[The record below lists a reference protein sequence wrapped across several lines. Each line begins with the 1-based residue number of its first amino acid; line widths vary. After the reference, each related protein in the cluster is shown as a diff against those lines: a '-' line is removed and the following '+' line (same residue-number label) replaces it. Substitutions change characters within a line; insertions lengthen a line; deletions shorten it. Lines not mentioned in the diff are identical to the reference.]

1 MSKATLHYLYDPFC
15 GWCYGAA
22 PLISAAAEIDEV
34 KIKPHGIGML
44 SGDQSKMMSGEWRD
58 FVRPHEERIT
68 AHSKQEFADA
78 YVKGVLDHEDVL
90 LDSSPPTAAML
101 TAEKLEGRGVEML
114 KRLQT
119 AYYQEGRAIAD
130 PDVIKAIAIELG
142 FDSQQFMTTFEE
154 VSKISLRT
162 HIEQSNALMAL
173 LQARGVPSLALEING
188 RFESLH
194 LGHYLGQPG
203 LLKETIESRLA
214 S

>member
-1 MSKATLHYLYDPFC
+1 MSKVTLHYLYDPFC

-22 PLISAAAEIDEV
+22 PLVTAAAEIEGV
-34 KIKPHGIGML
+34 EIKPHGIGML

-68 AHSKQEFADA
+68 AHSQQEFAEP

-119 AYYQEGRAIAD
+119 AYYQEGRAITD
-130 PDVIKAIAIELG
+130 PKIIEQVAVELG
-142 FDSQQFMTTFEE
+142 FDPQHFMKMFDEI
-154 VSKISLRT
+154 SKTSLN
-162 HIEQSNALMAL
+162 HHLAQSKALMDL
-173 LQARGVPSLALEING
+173 LQARGVPSLALEIDG
-188 RFESLH
+188 QFETLH

-203 LLKETIESRLA
+203 LFKETIESRLA
-214 S
+214 A